1 MANQGLLH
9 NPRPVAPALLASEF
23 DWKLKRQ
30 SRKSLEEEIPIM
42 FRRLINK
49 KTVFLLACC
58 AVVGM
63 LAIPATTRKASAD
76 DLTGREL
83 LSVTRAVMGGAD
95 YRNMQYVTAY
105 GSGFVNAMAF
115 ASVGATS
122 LMGAVEVKVNVTDYQ
137 NRGLQRRLDVSPTG
151 AMAMGGP
158 TFLVYTGTTGGGMV
172 MGNEIRVSELA
183 ASRHWGMMG
192 FNTLNRA
199 IEGSLMTVRQ
209 PDQAGNYVVEVKF
222 NQQDT
227 VRYYIDK
234 NTFLINKVTS
244 RYNSTPLIEEM
255 RSDYRRAGCMW
266 LPFHVITK
274 LGSQR
279 LADIWIERFD
289 LETAVPEAR
298 FTMTVNP

>member
-1 MANQGLLH
+1 
-9 NPRPVAPALLASEF
+9 
-23 DWKLKRQ
+23 
-30 SRKSLEEEIPIM
+30 M

-49 KTVFLLACC
+49 KTVFLFACC

-63 LAIPATTRKASAD
+63 LAIPTTTRTASAD

-83 LSVTRAVMGGAD
+83 LSVTRVAMGGAD
-95 YRNMQYVTAY
+95 YRNMQYVTAN
-105 GSGFVNAMAF
+105 GSGFVNAVAF

-122 LMGAVEVKVNVTDYQ
+122 LAGAVEVKVNVTDYQ
-137 NRGLQRRLDVSPTG
+137 DRSMRRRLDVSPTG
-151 AMAMGGP
+151 GMMIGP
-158 TFLVYTGTTGGGMV
+158 TFLVYTGTSGGGMI
-172 MGNEIRVSELA
+172 MGNEIRVSEVA

-222 NQQDT
+222 NPQDT
-227 VRYYIDK
+227 IRYYIDK
-234 NTFLINKVTS
+234 NTFLINRVTS
-244 RYNSTPLIEEM
+244 RFNSRVLIEET
-255 RSDYRRAGCMW
+255 RSDYRRAGCMM
-266 LPFHVITK
+266 LPFHVETK
-274 LGSQR
+274 LGGQR
-279 LADIWIERFD
+279 LADIWIQSFD